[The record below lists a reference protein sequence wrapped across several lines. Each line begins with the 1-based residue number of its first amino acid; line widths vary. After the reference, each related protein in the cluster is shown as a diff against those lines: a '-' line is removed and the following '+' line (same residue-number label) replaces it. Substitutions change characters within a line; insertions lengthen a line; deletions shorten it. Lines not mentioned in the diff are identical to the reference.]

1 MPMEGMGGGDDEV
14 DEDGDRDD
22 NNNGAIRIIAFTKT
36 ATWLIA
42 EDEIHH
48 RHRGYG
54 GPNV

>member
-1 MPMEGMGGGDDEV
+1 MGGGDDEV